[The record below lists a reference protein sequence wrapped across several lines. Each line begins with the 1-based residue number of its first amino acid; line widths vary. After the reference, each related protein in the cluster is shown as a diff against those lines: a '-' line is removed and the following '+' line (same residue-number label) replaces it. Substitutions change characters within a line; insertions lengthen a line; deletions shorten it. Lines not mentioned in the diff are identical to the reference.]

1 MPEIPTNLDDPSIK
15 PLELCAVG
23 ILAGNAGNAA
33 VRGWGLGIRDS
44 PRIAQIMT
52 NTTFRMFPDSS
63 AAKGEKGAKP
73 TVARGGCHVRN
84 DAGHPFLS
92 GAAFVPCA

>member
-73 TVARGGCHVRN
+73 TLSPEAAAMSEMMRGIH
-84 DAGHPFLS
+84 F
-92 GAAFVPCA
+92 